1 MFDGLLH
8 EIEKAP
14 IICVFRHL
22 IPDADALGSQWG
34 LVSWL
39 KLTYPHKKVYAL
51 GKHVGVKPEMFPS
64 PDSVDD
70 ETIRESLAIILDT
83 ANAKRIDDQRYSMA
97 KKIIQIDHHPL
108 HETFSQK
115 KYIYDHRAATC
126 EIIAEFLEE
135 IVVKPLPKKIAEFLY
150 TGLLTDTLKFSTN
163 NTSAHTLKIA
173 AYLAQ
178 SDLNFSKLNEEM
190 FSVSSKEYRFSN
202 YLRTNAV
209 IEPCGMAY
217 SFVTL
222 EMMEEY
228 GVSANDAKER
238 ITDFG
243 GVRDFEAW
251 ALFIEHHENE
261 RRFYNG
267 SLRSKKITVNDIAQ
281 QYRGGGHRN
290 AAAVK
295 ECSKEEALEII
306 QKCCL
311 RIKEAKHNDTV

>member
-14 IICVFRHL
+14 VICVFRHL

-39 KLTYPHKKVYAL
+39 RMTYPSKKVYAL

-64 PDSVDD
+64 PDTVRD
-70 ETIRESLAIILDT
+70 ETIKESLAIVLDT
-83 ANAKRIDDQRYSMA
+83 ANAKRVDDQRYSSARM
-97 KKIIQIDHHPL
+97 IIQIDHHPL
-108 HETFSQK
+108 HEIYSQK
-115 KYIYDHRAATC
+115 QYIFDHRAATC
-126 EIIAEFLEE
+126 EIIAEFLESV
-135 IVVKPLPKKIAEFLY
+135 VVKPLPKPIAEYLY
-150 TGLLTDTLKFSTN
+150 MGLLTDTLKFSTN
-163 NTSAHTLKIA
+163 NTSAHTLQIA

-178 SDLNFSKLNEEM
+178 SDLNFSRLNEEM

-202 YLRTNAV
+202 YLRTHAV
-209 IEPCGMAY
+209 IEPCGLAY
-217 SFVTL
+217 SFVTI
-222 EMMEEY
+222 EMMQEY

-243 GVRDFEAW
+243 GVRDFEVW
-251 ALFIEHHENE
+251 ALFIEHNE
-261 RRFYNG
+261 EGHRFFNG
-267 SLRSKKITVNDIAQ
+267 SLRSKNVAVNDIAHR
-281 QYRGGGHRN
+281 YRGGGHRN

-295 ECSKEEALEII
+295 GCSREEALLII
-306 QKCCL
+306 EECCL

>member
-14 IICVFRHL
+14 VICVFRHL

-34 LVSWL
+34 LVEWL
-39 KLTYPHKKVYAL
+39 RLTYPNKRVFAL
-51 GKHVGVKPEMFPS
+51 GKHVGVKPEMFPV
-64 PDSVDD
+64 PDQVNDD
-70 ETIRESLAIILDT
+70 VISESLAIVLDT
-83 ANAKRIDDQRYSMA
+83 ANAKRVDDQRYQLA
-97 KKIIQIDHHPL
+97 KTIIQIDHHPL
-108 HETFSQK
+108 HETFGNK
-115 KYIYDHRAATC
+115 KYIFEHRAATC
-126 EIIAEFLEE
+126 EIIAEFLEAN
-135 IVVKPLPKKIAEFLY
+135 VVKPLPKKIAEYLY
-150 TGLLTDTLKFSTN
+150 MGLLTDTLRFSTN
-163 NTSAHTLKIA
+163 NTSAHTLRIA

-190 FSVSSKEYRFSN
+190 FSVSSQEYRFSN

-209 IEPCGMAY
+209 IEPCGVAY

-222 EMMEEY
+222 ETMEEF

-251 ALFIEHHENE
+251 ALFIEHNENG
-261 RRFYNG
+261 RRFFNG
-267 SLRSKKITVNDIAQ
+267 SLRSKQIAVNDIAQ
-281 QYRGGGHRN
+281 NYRGGGHRN

-295 ECSKEEALEII
+295 ECSKEEALDII
-306 QKCCL
+306 EKCCL

>member
-14 IICVFRHL
+14 VICVFRHL

-39 KLTYPHKKVYAL
+39 RLIYPNKKIYAL
-51 GKHVGVKPEMFPS
+51 GRHVGVKPEMFPT
-64 PDSVDD
+64 PDKVDD
-70 ETIRESLAIILDT
+70 EMIRESLAIVLDT
-83 ANAKRIDDQRYSMA
+83 ANAKRVDDQRYQSA
-97 KKIIQIDHHPL
+97 KMIIQIDHHPL
-108 HETFSQK
+108 HENYGHKT
-115 KYIYDHRAATC
+115 YIFEHRAATC
-126 EIIAEFLEE
+126 EIIAEFLEA
-135 IVVKPLPKKIAEFLY
+135 IVVKPLPKKTAEYLY
-150 TGLLTDTLKFSTN
+150 MGILTDTLKFSTN
-163 NTSAHTLKIA
+163 NTSAHTLRIA

-190 FSVSSKEYRFSN
+190 FSVSTQEYRFSN
-202 YLRTNAV
+202 YLRTTAV
-209 IEPCGMAY
+209 IEPCGVAY

-222 EMMEEY
+222 ETMEEF

-251 ALFIEHHENE
+251 ALFIEHNENG
-261 RRFYNG
+261 RRFFNG
-267 SLRSKKITVNDIAQ
+267 SLRSKQIAVNDIAQ
-281 QYRGGGHRN
+281 LYRGGGHRN

-295 ECSKEEALEII
+295 ECSKEEALDII
-306 QKCCL
+306 SKCCL
-311 RIKEAKHNDTV
+311 RIKEAKHNDKF